1 MIGETAFKR
10 QRYMESMILN
20 SYDRRTRLKGEPV
33 HPGQIQL
40 FGEGCLKVKRVSA
53 VLHPKFWE
61 MGGQLVFC

>member
-1 MIGETAFKR
+1 
-10 QRYMESMILN
+10 MESMILN